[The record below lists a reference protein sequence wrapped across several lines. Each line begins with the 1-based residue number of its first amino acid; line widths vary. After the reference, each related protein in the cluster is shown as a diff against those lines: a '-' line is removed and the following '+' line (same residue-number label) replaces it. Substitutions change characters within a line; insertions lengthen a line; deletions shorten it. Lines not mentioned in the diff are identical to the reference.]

1 MTIDHSNPN
10 NTHRPWQ
17 LVLLL
22 SNAQHHTTLAVSAKQ
37 RAQFRNRQ
45 DAEDHLRTIQRL
57 ARNSRFALLF
67 VPPYDPDPSEP

>member
-1 MTIDHSNPN
+1 
-10 NTHRPWQ
+10 

-22 SNAQHHTTLAVSAKQ
+22 SNAQHHTI
-37 RAQFRNRQ
+37 AQFRNRQ

>member
-1 MTIDHSNPN
+1 MTIDHSHPD
-10 NTHRPWQ
+10 THRPWQ

-22 SNAQHHTTLAVSAKQ
+22 SNAQHHTIA
-37 RAQFRNRQ
+37 RFRNRQ

-67 VPPYDPDPSEP
+67 VPPHNPDLSEP